1 MKSVGAERYREE
13 IIRERQRPIGRT
25 AYILGPRSNESF
37 RKIKAGKSLIDAYNR
52 LAMGTPGETASDMP
66 VTAGKVQDG
75 LCRLLNQRRK

>member
-52 LAMGTPGETASDMP
+52 LAMGTPGGRVARSYLSISFTKS
-66 VTAGKVQDG
+66 
-75 LCRLLNQRRK
+75 LL